1 MPLSEHEQ
9 RMLDEIES
17 ALYAE
22 DPKFVSAV
30 RGSGRGAWA
39 RGAKRKFQAAFVMAL
54 GLALLIVGIA
64 VPVLRIGGP
73 QGFSAIAVLGFL
85 VMFGGGVMLMFGG
98 GGGDDQD
105 GGQAATSKTRG
116 GGGIRG
122 RGGNKARKQRS
133 GGGFATRM
141 EDRFRRRFD
150 Q

>member
-98 GGGDDQD
+98 GGGDAGESAPSQ
-105 GGQAATSKTRG
+105 QSRS
-116 GGGIRG
+116 GGIRG
-122 RGGNKARKQRS
+122 RGGSKTRKQRS